1 MAAIDKIYITSIE
14 QYREYKKWCN
24 SIPYQRDS
32 IGNLWHPSEFIYD
45 GYRTMTEQDY
55 INSLSNSKE
64 IPLCNNPSYVDVFLI
79 RNCPIEFIQ
88 NRLKEQYGDEY
99 DCILNYTSMYDTY
112 KPTISTKF
120 KVIKKPP
127 FNCRGG
133 YWSVEVYSRDA
144 YWRYNK
150 EKHCWK
156 TNLDLCYCD
165 SYYIFYKHIDL
176 RKIRRLVKKWRL
188 PIGTTI
194 KINGL
199 YIGQDYTIVTC

>member
-14 QYREYKKWCN
+14 QYREYKKWCD
-24 SIPYQRDS
+24 SIPYQCDS
-32 IGNLWHPSEFIYD
+32 IGNLWHPSEFIYL
-45 GYRTMTEQDY
+45 GTEREY
-55 INSLSNSKE
+55 IIGLRHNKE

-120 KVIKKPP
+120 KVIKKPS
-127 FNCRGG
+127 FNCRDG
-133 YWSVEVYSRDA
+133 YWSVEVDSKDA
-144 YWRYNK
+144 YWRYSE

-156 TNLDLCYCD
+156 TNSDLCYCD
-165 SYYIFYKHIDL
+165 SNSVYYKHIDL
-176 RKIRRLVKKWRL
+176 RKIRRLIKKWKL
-188 PIGTTI
+188 PVGTTI
-194 KINGL
+194 KFSGF
-199 YIGQDYTIVTC
+199 YIGQDYIIVTC